1 MKQRLT
7 HLIAIL
13 ALGFGVYGIFNE
25 MFATPPEPTAPVA
38 HVEAPE
44 NKVRVWRVA
53 SSVKRGDNFSP
64 NVLQAEILPE
74 SEVGYALIDLPYSK
88 GAVYRHRVKQGELL
102 SPDDLITPDD
112 PDYIDAIIKLGM
124 TPFPL
129 AIEQRHIIAAGVKAG
144 DFIDILSLTSLSQN
158 MAQRDSV
165 ESPRAANID
174 VKPLLNQVRV
184 LAVQGK
190 TYDDQELAHYGAD
203 EASTLVTLVLEIPH
217 QFISKMTLAR
227 RLSALE
233 IYKSRQQMYLPEAQT
248 KDILPGYQGIV
259 ELRGSRRG

>member
-7 HLIAIL
+7 HLIAL
-13 ALGFGVYGIFNE
+13 VALGVGVYGIFSE
-25 MFATPPEPTAPVA
+25 MFASPLEPQTV
-38 HVEAPE
+38 VQTEAPQ
-44 NKVRVWRVA
+44 NKIRVWRVTEN
-53 SSVKRGDNFSP
+53 VKRGQNFSP
-64 NVLQAEILPE
+64 DLLEAEVVLENEAH
-74 SEVGYALIDLPYSK
+74 YALADLPYSK
-88 GAVYRHRVKQGELL
+88 GAVYRHRVKSGSLL
-102 SPDDLITPDD
+102 TDDDLITPDD
-112 PDYIDAIIKLGM
+112 PDYIDAIIKHGM

-129 AIEQRHIIAAGVKAG
+129 AVEQRHIIAAGVKAG
-144 DFIDILSLTSLSQN
+144 DFIDILSLTSLQQN

-174 VKPLLNQVRV
+174 VKPLLTQVRV

-217 QFISKMTLAR
+217 PFISKMTLAR